1 MTQNGTLEYTAR
13 AFDMDAKEAMRG
25 HLDRALIELI
35 TNADDAFG
43 DTAGSIRIFIDETQ
57 GDFAFT
63 AGVFDSATGLT
74 LEEMIQA
81 FTKLGGKASNL
92 AKGGKSRGLLG
103 RGAKDVAVFGK
114 VRFSAIKNGN
124 FSSIDILNSAKWE
137 SIDENVPATVEHYK
151 LLHLEPGQSG
161 LGAVIHILEKTEIPK
176 PNILANKLRN
186 NAQLRDLIIR
196 RPVELTDSRQLTA
209 AGKLVTSLPQ
219 GEEVLRKDFQIEG
232 YEGVGTLVIRRL
244 AERQPGQPDETSA
257 NGLLIKSGMT
267 IFQNTWFDLSGRPP
281 ARLLAGEVVAPQIVD
296 QLRLELD
303 DSYQGAVSLLTRN
316 RDGLQKDHDLFVKL
330 KKVVTGLSLPIFDEL
345 TKESQS
351 NQTQGKELDNAFRKI
366 GDVISPDLM
375 QILKELD
382 DEIPITDTV
391 PGVGEF
397 EAIPGLLV
405 VEPGANF
412 TISLRAIQALTTSHL
427 TVADLDAGS
436 GIEFMDGAFNA
447 THSCVW
453 TDHARL
459 DRKVTSCAFTAPER
473 EGTFRLKFNLG
484 PQSSI
489 VQIVVRKSSVKPTP
503 PPWVLE
509 FFPAKVTS
517 APKRGKN
524 MLLRAPIEFAG
535 EQVAI
540 GASNLSVDSCPDKV
554 TLAANSEGTWVE
566 AIVHVKTGSAVGD
579 LVLTAIASDS
589 DLSIAVGEIKVQ
601 EGSQKQAPGPQFNIQ
616 LSGDPVPLSRFS
628 IDLTEGVFNIY
639 IFGQHRGFSK
649 VFGDYSEEKEKF
661 VHEDEP
667 NARAVLA
674 EVISQAI
681 AEVLVEIEYAKRPQG
696 RWDASGTIAKM
707 KQHSE
712 KLIGKLHNTLK
723 NSENVAGSL

>member
-43 DTAGSIRIFIDETQ
+43 DADGSIRVFIEETQ

-114 VRFSAIKNGN
+114 VSFSAIKNGK
-124 FSSIDILNSAKWE
+124 FSSIEIHNSAKWE
-137 SIDENVPATVEHYK
+137 SKVEDAPATEEHYK
-151 LLHLEPGQSG
+151 FLHLEPGQSG
-161 LGAVIHILEKTEIPK
+161 LGAVIHILERTEIPK
-176 PNILANKLRN
+176 PNILANNLRN
-186 NAQLRDLIIR
+186 NAQLRDLITR
-196 RPVELTDSRQLTA
+196 RPVVLTDSRQLTA
-209 AGKLVTSLPQ
+209 SGKLVTSLPQ

-232 YEGVGTLVIRRL
+232 YEGVATLVIRRL

-281 ARLLAGEVVAPQIVD
+281 ARLLSGEVVAPQIVD
-296 QLRLELD
+296 QLRLELE

-330 KKVVTGLSLPIFDEL
+330 KKAVTGLSLPIFDEL
-345 TKESQS
+345 TKETQS
-351 NQTQGKELDNAFRKI
+351 NQTQGKELDSAFRKI

-382 DEIPITDTV
+382 DEMPMISAA

-405 VEPGANF
+405 VEPGANL
-412 TISLRAIQALTTSHL
+412 TISLRAIQALTSANL

-436 GIEFMDGAFNA
+436 GLKFVDGTFGETYA
-447 THSCVW
+447 CEW
-453 TDHARL
+453 TDHPRL
-459 DRKVTSCAFTAPER
+459 DRKVTSCAFTAPDK

-489 VQIVVRKSSVKPTP
+489 VQVVVRQSKVKPTP

-509 FFPAKVTS
+509 FSPAKVTS

-524 MLLRAPIEFAG
+524 MVVRAPIEFAG
-535 EQVAI
+535 EKVAI
-540 GASNLSVDSCPDKV
+540 HASNLSVDSCPEQV
-554 TLAANSEGTWVE
+554 TLAPNSEGTWVE
-566 AIVHVKTGSAVGD
+566 AIVHVKTSSAVGE
-579 LVLTAIASDS
+579 LVLTAIASES

-601 EGSQKQAPGPQFNIQ
+601 ESLQKQAPGPQFNIQ
-616 LSGDPVPLSRFS
+616 LSGDPSPLSRFS
-628 IDLTEGVFNIY
+628 IDLTEGIFNIY
-639 IFGQHRGFSK
+639 IFGAHRGFSK
-649 VFGDYSEEKEKF
+649 VFGDYSEEKMKF

-667 NARAVLA
+667 NSRAVLA

-681 AEVLVEIEYAKRPQG
+681 AEVLVEIEFAKRPQG
-696 RWDASGTIAKM
+696 KWDASGTIARM

-723 NSENVAGSL
+723 HSETVAGTL